1 MSIVDTDSPATD
13 EHLLA
18 AVAGMNA
25 WAATYLKDI
34 TPDAVTTI
42 EYEVGDFILGPDH
55 RVYCKIDEG
64 VVALTSGEETI
75 VELKA
80 GDMLRSL
87 PETSKFRLIASG
99 ELPVKTS
106 WFEEMTLIE
115 RDVLKVDWDE
125 ICPGDGWKVV
135 ANLPYNIGTTVL
147 MRLLRRPHQ
156 FASVT
161 VMLQLEVVQRLFA
174 EPGSKA
180 YNALSLEAQVR
191 GKPHWVSKLGPDAF
205 FPPPKVSSAV
215 VRFELFDAPRVGDV
229 PPAYF
234 DRVVRA
240 AFSQRRKNI
249 VNSLGSGFGKE
260 RVRQVVA
267 ALGVNPASRAE
278 QLDADTFRAFAS
290 ALHREEQAVTETR
303 DTSES

>member
-1 MSIVDTDSPATD
+1 MNDPRTLLRQLEQRARRRFGQHFLTD
-13 EHLLA
+13 ESVPRRMVKSARVTSVDRVVEIGPGLGILTGVLMDTGADLVAIEVDRDLA
-18 AVAGMNA
+18 A
-25 WAATYLKDI
+25 YL
-34 TPDAVTTI
+34 
-42 EYEVGDFILGPDH
+42 
-55 RVYCKIDEG
+55 R
-64 VVALTSGEETI
+64 ETHP
-75 VELKA
+75 EL
-80 GDMLRSL
+80 
-87 PETSKFRLIASG
+87 
-99 ELPVKTS
+99 
-106 WFEEMTLIE
+106 TLIE

-260 RVRQVVA
+260 RVREVVA
-267 ALGVNPASRAE
+267 ALGVDPASRAE

-290 ALHREEQAVTETR
+290 ALYREEQAVTETG